1 MFRTYVG
8 GLFELLCDAS
18 IDNGMELCELIWIRL
33 ECDMISTLI
42 VDHLVL

>member
-18 IDNGMELCELIWIRL
+18 IDNGTVLI
-33 ECDMISTLI
+33 DMDTIEM
-42 VDHLVL
+42 